1 MLNLPSKRKIDQV
14 NISTLADDMVF
25 TLGDYIRYQK
35 INNEILDLGIEFCEA
50 ILRGEKV
57 KPEGVTIENIAD
69 YERYQIIKK
78 GGHAIKEKGIELTA
92 LLQKAEEIKST
103 LKNLKNLITIDK
115 ETIEDVQS
123 FFIAIST
130 PFWLESVES
139 FRQIK
144 IAEGYR

>member
-1 MLNLPSKRKIDQV
+1 MLNLPSKSKIDQI
-14 NISTLADDMVF
+14 NISTLADDIVF
-25 TLGDYIRYQK
+25 TLGDYIRSRK
-35 INNEILDLGIEFCEA
+35 INNGIVELGIELCEA

-57 KPEGVTIENIAD
+57 KPEEVTIENIAD

-78 GGHAIKEKGIELTA
+78 GSHAIKEKGIKLTE
-92 LLQKAEEIKST
+92 LLQKAEEIKSILQDIKNDT
-103 LKNLKNLITIDK
+103 SILKEK
-115 ETIEDVQS
+115 IEEVQG